1 MSEVLNSKNVHA
13 YVHTCTHAHTC
24 ARAHTHISTYPAVV
38 EKFAK
43 SFLFTFNIWKCL
55 RFKENIFIK
64 RLRLWKSSGQRETA
78 LVHISGAPQDLGR
91 GANEMFPCLKSH
103 ARK

>member
-1 MSEVLNSKNVHA
+1 MFTR
-13 YVHTCTHAHTC
+13 VHTHTF
-24 ARAHTHISTYPAVV
+24 TYPAVV
-38 EKFAK
+38 EQFAVRAK

-64 RLRLWKSSGQRETA
+64 RLMLWRSSGRWKTA
-78 LVHISGAPQDLGR
+78 LVHISGASQELGR
-91 GANEMFPCLKSH
+91 GANEMFPCLKSR